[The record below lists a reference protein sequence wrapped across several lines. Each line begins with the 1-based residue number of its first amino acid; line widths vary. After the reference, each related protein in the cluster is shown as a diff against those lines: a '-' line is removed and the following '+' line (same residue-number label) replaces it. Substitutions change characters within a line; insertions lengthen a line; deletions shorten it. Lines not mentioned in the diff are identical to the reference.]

1 MPKHIT
7 EKTFYHYLKCP
18 SWVYFDAHE
27 AERAHDALLS
37 QLIDDGLLLEVQREI
52 LKDKSFV
59 EVEHEDQEEAYART
73 LQLMKAGEQTILR
86 GVLIHGHWIGHP
98 DILERVE
105 GKSKLGAY
113 YYIACDIKRDRQIKD
128 VYKFQG
134 CFYAEILEY
143 AQGTKPTRGYVM
155 NPDGAILGYEI
166 EAFETEFHLT
176 LEEIER
182 IMAGQRPP
190 HFLTTGCRQS
200 PWFETCKN
208 ESVVCDDL
216 SLINRIWRSEVEE
229 LKLAGINSIRAL
241 AASDPDLLT
250 AKVEGLSRD
259 RLHHLRMQ
267 AVSLAEHR
275 TIVMR
280 SVDFPPAQEE
290 LYFDIES
297 DPLRDLDFLFGV
309 LHVLGKEETFYSFVA
324 DKPSKEE
331 EAWWAFCK
339 FLEGHP
345 TAIIYHFGWYEIEVV
360 RRLAI
365 KYGNVA
371 QIDRV
376 VSEQMND
383 LLSLIR
389 DDIIFPL
396 HFYSLKDIAKLL
408 GFSWREAEVSGVNAV
423 QWYEEYLAKHKKEI
437 LQKIIDYNEDDCRA
451 TRVVKEWCEKNAAE

>member
-1 MPKHIT
+1 MPKRIT
-7 EKTFYHYLKCP
+7 EKTFFHYLKCP
-18 SWVYFDAHE
+18 SWVYFDAHQ
-27 AERAHDALLS
+27 AERTHDALLS
-37 QLIDDGLLLEVQREI
+37 QLMDDGLLPEVQREL
-52 LKDKSFV
+52 LKDKGFV

-73 LQLMKAGEQTILR
+73 LELMKAGEQTILH
-86 GVLIHGHWIGHP
+86 GVLIFGHWIGHP

-105 GKSKLGAY
+105 GKSHLGNY
-113 YYIACDIKRDRQIKD
+113 YYIACDIKRDRQLKD

-134 CFYAEILEY
+134 CFYAEILG
-143 AQGTKPTRGYVM
+143 QVIGTKPTRGYVM
-155 NPDGAILGYEI
+155 NPDSAILGYEI

-182 IMAGQRPP
+182 IMAGTHPP

-200 PWFETCKN
+200 PWFATCKN

-216 SLINRIWRSEVEE
+216 SLINRIWRSEVEALRE
-229 LKLAGINSIRAL
+229 TGIATIRSL
-241 AASDPDLLT
+241 AASDPDLLA
-250 AKVEGLSRD
+250 AKTDALSRD

-267 AVSLAEHR
+267 ATALVEHR

-280 SVDFPPAQEE
+280 PVPFPSAPEE
-290 LYFDIES
+290 LYIDFES
-297 DPLRDLDFLFGV
+297 DPLRDLDFLFGAV
-309 LHVLGKEETFYSFVA
+309 HVLGKEETFYAFTA
-324 DKPSKEE
+324 PAPSKEE
-331 EAWWAFCK
+331 EAWWAFSK

-345 TAIIYHFGWYEIEVV
+345 LAVIYHFGWYEVEVM
-360 RRLAI
+360 RRLAL

-376 VSEQMND
+376 IGEQMHD
-383 LLSLIR
+383 LLTMIR

-408 GFSWREAEVSGVNAV
+408 GFSWREAEVSGINAV
-423 QWYEEYLAKHKKEI
+423 QWYEEYLGNHKKAL

-451 TRVVKEWCEKNAAE
+451 TLVVKRWCALHAAE